1 MFYVSRRLD
10 DTHFGVIDTEDGK
23 EDIFTASE
31 LRKLDDT
38 YEINGVGNEGICP
51 VRTPNEVLSILR
63 SNDLHLA
70 ISVMPFYEEFGIKI
84 KSKPTGGEMTFV
96 HHQCVNLWRT
106 DVNSFRLD
114 NGTSKSSRSGLTID
128 DVLIYFSQYQG
139 WTIESV
145 QRGRY

>member
-10 DTHFGVIDTEDGK
+10 DTHFGVTDTEDGK

-38 YEINGVGNEGICP
+38 YEINGVGNEGICL

-114 NGTSKSSRSGLTID
+114 NGTSKSSRSCLTID

>member
-10 DTHFGVIDTEDGK
+10 DTHFGIIDTEDGK

-96 HHQCVNLWRT
+96 HHKCVNLRRI

>member
-70 ISVMPFYEEFGIKI
+70 IRVRNKNKVKTYW
-84 KSKPTGGEMTFV
+84 
-96 HHQCVNLWRT
+96 WR
-106 DVNSFRLD
+106 DDFH
-114 NGTSKSSRSGLTID
+114 TSSMCKLM
-128 DVLIYFSQYQG
+128 
-139 WTIESV
+139 EN
-145 QRGRY
+145 

>member
-1 MFYVSRRLD
+1 MFYVSKRLD
-10 DTHFGVIDTEDGK
+10 DTHFGVTDTEDGK
-23 EDIFTASE
+23 EDIFTVSE
-31 LRKLDDT
+31 LRKISDT
-38 YEINGVGNEGICP
+38 YEINGVGDGGICP

-70 ISVMPFYEEFGIKI
+70 ISVMPFYEEFGVKM
-84 KSKPTGGEMTFV
+84 KSKPTGGTMTFV
-96 HHQCVNLWRT
+96 HLQCVNLWRT

-145 QRGRY
+145 QRGRF

>member
-10 DTHFGVIDTEDGK
+10 DTHFGVTDTEDGK

-96 HHQCVNLWRT
+96 HHQCVNLRRT
-106 DVNSFRLD
+106 DVNSFCLD